1 MHNIRYRSPLKDGLG
16 WAILLLALALRW
28 PFPSPE
34 WSHVDERALVL
45 YPLGFWSGDFNPHFF
60 NYPTF
65 TLYIA
70 SALYYVYF
78 LFFSTQSLEYFV
90 AYRYFVDP
98 IDLLAI
104 ARTANTLVS
113 AATVAV
119 CMAVGRR
126 LYGRTGGYLAGVVLA
141 VMPLHA
147 RFAHLAI
154 TDVAAGLFTAL
165 AVLYGVKIVQ
175 ERRRS
180 DIVLAGVCA
189 GLAAA
194 SKYPAGLALVPV
206 LVACLL
212 SRPWRE
218 IATRSSLVVL
228 AAPVIAAGLSFVVAS
243 PYVLLDWSAFRES
256 FAAMAGEHLL
266 STSHAGDD
274 PAWWYWLRHNFR
286 YGLGWAGLPVL
297 AVSLLWPTVGRRREE
312 WVVVVGAVVFVL
324 LLLLASSVFMRYAQP
339 LAPLLAILLAR
350 SGVVFTSRR
359 GLLAVYLFLVLAEP
373 LYSTARQR
381 SLLGGEDTRAQAQE
395 WLEARVPQ
403 GQRYLQVPNRGGR
416 IPMLR
421 SDQIMVRM
429 QPFIN
434 SYGIEQ
440 MEDSFRLLAEGP
452 ELPSLS
458 VDWTLDNYLQGVGQG
473 EPNGEFLVCLYRH
486 PLAQMTHLDS
496 LDWAQVE
503 GQVEWLVGFNTGGA
517 TDAAFDQVDWHF
529 VPIGDFALIERS
541 GPDIHIGRLPWY
553 GQEKTA
559 TARSFFSAYSLLL
572 AGNKAVKEERW
583 GEAVAAYKAFVDT
596 PYPLNEYFTV
606 KYLYQMF
613 IGTGQSLA
621 ALGDSEGAEKAWLRA
636 AKMILSSAD
645 PYFHLGLMFADH
657 KDYNRSA
664 EYYIKAAELEPD
676 DVIIL
681 FNLGVV
687 LLELGRLQECIAVLE
702 RAAVLAPGV
711 DTLLKLTI
719 AYGRNGQLDQAR
731 AAFARAR
738 ALGPQH
744 PQVAAIARA
753 MAQQR

>member
-1 MHNIRYRSPLKDGLG
+1 MLNIRYTLPLKDGLG
-16 WAILLLALALRW
+16 WAIVLLALALRW
-28 PFPSPE
+28 PFSSPE
-34 WSHVDERALVL
+34 WSHVDERAFVL
-45 YPLGFWSGDFNPHFF
+45 YPLGFWGGDFNPHFF
-60 NYPTF
+60 NYPTL
-65 TLYIA
+65 TLYVA

-78 LFFSTQSLEYFV
+78 LLFSAESLDYFV

-98 IDLLAI
+98 ADLLAI

-113 AATVAV
+113 AVTVAV
-119 CMAVGRR
+119 CMAAAGR

-175 ERRRS
+175 EQRWG
-180 DIVLAGVCA
+180 DIVLAGVYA

-218 IATRSSLVVL
+218 IARRYSLAAL

-286 YGLGWAGLPVL
+286 YGLGWAGLPLL

-324 LLLLASSVFMRYAQP
+324 LFLLASSVFMRYAQP

-373 LYSTARQR
+373 LYATARQR
-381 SLLGGEDTRAQAQE
+381 SLLGGEDTREQAQQ
-395 WLEARVPQ
+395 WLVERVPQ
-403 GQRYLQVPNRGGR
+403 GQRYLQIPKGAGH

-421 SDQIMVRM
+421 SGQIMVRM

-440 MEDSFRLLAEGP
+440 MKDSFRLLAEGP
-452 ELPSLS
+452 ELPSLF
-458 VDWTLDNYLQGVGQG
+458 VDWTLENYRQRAGQG

-486 PLAQMTHLDS
+486 PLVRMTHQDS
-496 LDWAQVE
+496 LDWAEIE
-503 GQVEWLVGFNTGGA
+503 GQVEWLAEFNAGGA
-517 TDAAFDQVDWHF
+517 TDAAFDRVDWHF
-529 VPIGDFALIERS
+529 VPIGDFAQVERS
-541 GPDIHIGRLPWY
+541 GPDIRIGRLPWY
-553 GQEKTA
+553 GQEELA
-559 TARSFFSAYSLLL
+559 TSRSFFGAYGLLL
-572 AGNKAVKEERW
+572 VGNKAVKEQRW
-583 GEAVAAYKAFVDT
+583 GKAVAAYKALVDT
-596 PYPLNEYFTV
+596 PYLLNELFTV

-613 IGTGQSLA
+613 LSSGQSLA
-621 ALGDSEGAEKAWLRA
+621 GLGDGEGAEKAWLCA
-636 AKMILSSAD
+636 AEISLGSAD
-645 PYFHLGLMFADH
+645 PYFHLGSMFADQ
-657 KDYNRSA
+657 KDYKRSA
-664 EYYIKAAELEPD
+664 EYYIKAAELEPN

-702 RAAVLAPGV
+702 RGAVLAPGV
-711 DTLLKLTI
+711 DTLLKLTV
-719 AYGRNGQLDQAR
+719 AYGRNGQPDQAR

-744 PQVAAIARA
+744 PQVVAIARA

>member
-1 MHNIRYRSPLKDGLG
+1 MLKIRYTSPLKDGLG
-16 WAILLLALALRW
+16 WAIVLLALALRW
-28 PFPSPE
+28 PFSSPE
-34 WSHVDERALVL
+34 WSHVDERAFVL
-45 YPLGFWSGDFNPHFF
+45 YPLGFWGGDLNPHFF

-65 TLYIA
+65 TLYVA
-70 SALYYVYF
+70 SVLYYVYF
-78 LFFSTQSLEYFV
+78 LLFSAESLNYFV

-98 IDLLAI
+98 ADLLAI
-104 ARTANTLVS
+104 ARTTNTLVS
-113 AATVAV
+113 AVTVAV
-119 CMAVGRR
+119 CMVAAGR

-165 AVLYGVKIVQ
+165 AVLYGVRIAQ
-175 ERRRS
+175 ERRRG
-180 DIVLAGVCA
+180 DMVLAGVYA

-218 IATRSSLVVL
+218 IATRSSLAAL

-274 PAWWYWLRHNFR
+274 PAWWYWLHHNFR
-286 YGLGWAGLPVL
+286 YGLGWAGLPLL

-324 LLLLASSVFMRYAQP
+324 LLFLASSVFMRYAQP

-350 SGVVFTSRR
+350 SGGVLASRR
-359 GLLAVYLFLVLAEP
+359 GLLAIYLLLVLAEP
-373 LYSTARQR
+373 LYATVRQR
-381 SLLGGEDTRAQAQE
+381 SLLSGEDTRELAQE
-395 WLEARVPQ
+395 WLEERAPL
-403 GQRYLQVPNRGGR
+403 GQRYLQIPKGAGQ

-421 SDQIMVRM
+421 SGQIMVRM

-434 SYGIEQ
+434 SCGIEQ
-440 MEDSFRLLAEGP
+440 IENSFRLLAEGP
-452 ELPSLS
+452 ELPSLF
-458 VDWTLDNYLQGVGQG
+458 VDWPLENYLQGAGKG

-486 PLAQMTHLDS
+486 TLAQMTQRDS
-496 LDWAQVE
+496 LDWAQIE
-503 GQVEWLVGFNTGGA
+503 GQVEWLVEFNTGGA
-517 TDAAFDQVDWHF
+517 TDAAFDRVDWHF
-529 VPIGDFALIERS
+529 VPIGDFAQSERS
-541 GPDIHIGRLPWY
+541 GPDIQIGRLPWY
-553 GQEKTA
+553 GQKRIT
-559 TARSFFSAYSLLL
+559 TGRSFFSAYSLLL

-583 GEAVAAYKAFVDT
+583 AEAADAYKALVDKS
-596 PYPLNEYFTV
+596 YVLAEIFTA
-606 KYLYQMF
+606 KYQYQMF
-613 IGTGQSLA
+613 LGTGQSLA
-621 ALGDSEGAEKAWLRA
+621 GLGDIEGAEKAWLRS
-636 AKMILSSAD
+636 AKTSLDSAD
-645 PYFHLGLMFADH
+645 PYFHLGLMFADQ
-657 KDYNRSA
+657 KDYNRSV
-664 EYYIKAAELEPD
+664 EYYIKANELEPD
-676 DVIIL
+676 DEIIL

-687 LLELGRLQECIAVLE
+687 LLELGRLEECIAVLE

-711 DTLLKLTI
+711 DTLLKLTV
-719 AYGRNGQLDQAR
+719 AYGRNGQPDQAR

-744 PQVAAIARA
+744 PQVVAIARA